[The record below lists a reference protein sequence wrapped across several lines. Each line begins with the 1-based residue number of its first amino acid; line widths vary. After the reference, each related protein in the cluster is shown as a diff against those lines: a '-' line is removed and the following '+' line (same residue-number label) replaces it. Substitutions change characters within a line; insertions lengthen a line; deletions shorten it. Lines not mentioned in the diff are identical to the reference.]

1 MITHACVVVSSY
13 TLLLV
18 RFKEYS
24 AARNAVKLIEEQ
36 KLKKHDLKTI
46 RLVMYEQI
54 KALKIRVI
62 NLALFFVQT
71 RGASRLHDYGYGC

>member
-1 MITHACVVVSSY
+1 M
-13 TLLLV
+13 
-18 RFKEYS
+18 
-24 AARNAVKLIEEQ
+24 
-36 KLKKHDLKTI
+36 KTI

-71 RGASRLHDYGYGC
+71 RGASRLHDYGYGASKLIRLLSRVLVSIKLLTYGHIRSNGLIQ

>member
-1 MITHACVVVSSY
+1 M
-13 TLLLV
+13 
-18 RFKEYS
+18 
-24 AARNAVKLIEEQ
+24 KLKEEQ